1 MMISTKYLVGSV
13 AGTTLGLLALGA
25 VPALA
30 EMADWEID
38 AEHFSIAFEA
48 GHIGYQQQL
57 GFFLEA
63 SGNFR

>member
-25 VPALA
+25 VPASA

-48 GHIGYQQQL
+48 GHIG
-57 GFFLEA
+57 
-63 SGNFR
+63 